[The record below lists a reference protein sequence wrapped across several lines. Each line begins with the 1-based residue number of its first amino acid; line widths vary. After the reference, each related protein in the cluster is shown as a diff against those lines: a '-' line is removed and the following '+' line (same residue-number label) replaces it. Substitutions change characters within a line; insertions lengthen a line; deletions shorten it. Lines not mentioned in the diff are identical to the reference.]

1 MQVNKETQTAENLY
15 YRNIDPA
22 DVEPARRD
30 QTHGRT
36 KERKPNLGLPSPDDT
51 LNTDTVSSNMPA
63 QSHGQPPY
71 LFATASEL
79 LRICQQQDLTI
90 GQVVWENE
98 LAFRSPSA
106 IRSGLLNRGCLKT
119 TTVSS
124 TIHS

>member
-1 MQVNKETQTAENLY
+1 MNKETQTAENLY

-36 KERKPNLGLPSPDDT
+36 METKPNLGLPSPDDT
-51 LNTDTVSSNMPA
+51 LYTDTLSSTKPDH
-63 QSHGQPPY
+63 SPGQPPY

-79 LRICQQQDLTI
+79 LHICQTQDLTI
-90 GQVVWENE
+90 GQVIWENE

-106 IRSGLLNRGCLKT
+106 IRSGLLNRGCP
-119 TTVSS
+119 
-124 TIHS
+124 